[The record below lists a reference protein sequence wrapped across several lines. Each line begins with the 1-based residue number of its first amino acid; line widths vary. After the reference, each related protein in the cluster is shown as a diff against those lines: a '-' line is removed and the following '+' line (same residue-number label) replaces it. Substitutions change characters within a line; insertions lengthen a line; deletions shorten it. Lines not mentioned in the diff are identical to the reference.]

1 MKTYSMDAIRN
12 IAVMGHG
19 KCGKTTLTE
28 AMLFNAKMTDRM
40 GKVADG
46 NTVTDYFN
54 RSCNGRVERYE
65 IQYDRYTGLF

>member
-28 AMLFNAKMTDRM
+28 AMLFNAKMTDREWA
-40 GKVADG
+40 KSLTA
-46 NTVTDYFN
+46 T
-54 RSCNGRVERYE
+54 
-65 IQYDRYTGLF
+65 L

>member
-46 NTVTDYFN
+46 NTVTDYY
-54 RSCNGRVERYE
+54 G
-65 IQYDRYTGLF
+65 

>member
-1 MKTYSMDAIRN
+1 MNEKYYIRRVNQMKTYSMDAIRN

-40 GKVADG
+40 GKVSDG
-46 NTVTDYFN
+46 NTVKIG
-54 RSCNGRVERYE
+54 RASCRERV
-65 IQYDRYTGLF
+65 